1 MRGPGESKQGTD
13 ATSSERL
20 TELLDYVGQVIK
32 LDERP
37 TFRLSEYRLSNGQTF
52 IFHEHEFHAL
62 PGITHDLT
70 DDDGAI
76 WLCVERLK
84 RKDPPV
90 PPSGLAPWIDLS
102 PDPDRT
108 PVTRD
113 HVFITVPKSEC
124 DEFVASGRARAEDC
138 AGSFA
143 ADAKGQFDIRLR
155 LEDWPEIAKEIEE
168 YISQSWLPWSVSERP
183 RRRSIAIYQKLFE
196 VAQLAEMG
204 GAEQPIEL
212 VWGIGLSRWICDGT
226 VIDLPL
232 VECLAEIEIDES
244 AAGTIRVR
252 PRQAQATVNL
262 RPYDELKIEGVPTAQ
277 DAARRALAT
286 TDEKAGVSPFERET
300 FELVLRACQTR
311 LDPEGVYLPDNER
324 IEPTAAPPA
333 ATQNLVVTDRWV
345 LLVRRRSDNFL
356 LQDIANLK
364 HAIESA
370 PADLPGPSRTLVMGP
385 AAAASN
391 RWNALSGALGGAI
404 GIGAHQQ
411 ETAVPLGDL
420 FFPKPFNDEQVEIV
434 RRLEV
439 NDGVV
444 VQGPPGTGKTH
455 TISNIICHYL
465 ALGRRVLVVS
475 HGEAALSV
483 LRDHL
488 PAEVRDLAISITTS
502 EKEGFRQLE
511 GAVRLLQSIVESI
524 RPNEQLRLIG
534 DLETSI
540 IGMRKRIGE
549 IDAEVGQLA
558 EKQLSSVPGSDLRP
572 AELAKVVVADRDM
585 HAWFVDR
592 PITFAADAGLDDGDL
607 ARIREAR
614 IALGSRIE
622 HLNANLPSTSDLPSG
637 RAVANLHADIQRADA
652 LNAQAAKD
660 ASLILRIHSL
670 EALEK
675 AERAADAL
683 DLLVD
688 ACRHFDRYPFL
699 HPICQAAHIDVGS
712 PAMHALRSFLSEVEA
727 IVAEHGKYLQKPVTA
742 PEEISQD
749 MEDIIARCA
758 AGEKVFGIFAFKEK
772 ALRPAVEAI
781 RILSRA
787 PSSPDEWSHVR
798 GYVAWRKR
806 FADARLRWT
815 GLAPEF
821 GADDL
826 ALGNP
831 RQLSELRD
839 ALESALIRAPV
850 IHDDLQALLRDVAI
864 GETDGLWP
872 DETRLRTVCLALR
885 NAIAAVRLAAAHQE
899 VARLSELFGEAAGR
913 LGKLAVS
920 FLAEIVGQS
929 DLPEARV
936 EETWTKLLQAID
948 DLARHRTHFETLR
961 EGADDIEAA
970 GAPTW
975 AAKVRSEAALDG
987 QDLQIPLE
995 WRQAWDW
1002 GAAQGYLSL
1011 LDQRGRVGD
1020 LTAERAKLE
1029 TTVAKNFEQL
1039 VRERTFY
1046 ALASSMTGP
1055 VRAALMMFAT
1065 ALRKVGKGTGK
1076 GAMRHRRDARK
1087 AMAACYDGVPCWI
1100 MPSWRV
1106 AEQLPGE
1113 LGTFDLVIMDEASQ
1127 SDIKEVTALLRG
1139 RKILVV
1145 GDDKQV
1151 SPTAAFIDNA
1161 KIERLERTFLTNQPF
1176 KTLLLPGASLYDL
1189 AKVMFPDKFVMLR
1202 EHFRCVEPI
1211 IRFSTQ
1217 FYTEPLVPLRIPT
1230 THERI
1235 DPPLVDIYVPDG
1247 RRTGDKINLR
1257 EAEVVVS
1264 EVQRIVESPTLSS
1277 IGDGDRFRSIG
1288 VISLIGSKQAAL
1300 INRMLLDAVG
1310 EEVYMRHRIA
1320 CGDSATFQGNE
1331 RDIVFLSMVADAAH
1345 KQSQTALHFEQRFN
1359 VAMSRARDRLYLV
1372 RSVREEELKP
1382 EDLKA
1387 KVLRHFRDP
1396 MKGSQR
1402 FKGDL
1407 ASLCDSDFERAILG
1421 RLLDRGYHVTPQ
1433 VGALGFKIDL
1443 VVEGAG
1449 DRRLAIECD
1458 GDQYHGP
1465 ERWADDMTRQRV
1477 LERVGWRFWRCWA
1490 SSFTVDPDGC
1500 MADLFQTLDVNGIRP
1515 APAEYFP
1522 ERYTEQRVADMKPGL
1537 KPKTTETGATA
1548 VSPDGGIKVG
1558 DSIVVRYLDDNK
1570 TTSFVL
1576 SRDRHDPVNGL
1587 VGAETPLGKQI
1598 IGFNEEDE
1606 IEIEDAGRSRR
1617 VLIVRAAKESVSLH

>member
-1 MRGPGESKQGTD
+1 MRGPVDAKTGTD
-13 ATSSERL
+13 ETPVERL

-37 TFRLSEYRLSNGQTF
+37 TFRLSEYRLANGQTF
-52 IFHEHEFHAL
+52 TFHEHEFHSL

-76 WLCVERLK
+76 WLSAERLK
-84 RKDPPV
+84 RNDPPA
-90 PPSGLAPWIDLS
+90 PPDGLAPWIELS
-102 PDPDRT
+102 PDPEKT

-113 HVFITVPKSEC
+113 HVLITVPKAEC

-138 AGSFA
+138 AESFA
-143 ADAKGQFDIRLR
+143 VGAKGQFDIRLR
-155 LEDWPEIAKEIEE
+155 LEDWPEIANEIEG
-168 YISQSWLPWSVSERP
+168 YISQSWLPWSVAERP
-183 RRRSIAIYQKLFE
+183 RRRSIALYQKLFE
-196 VAQLAEMG
+196 VAQLSEIG
-204 GAEQPIEL
+204 GAEQAIEL
-212 VWGIGLSRWICDGT
+212 VWGIGLSRWMFEGT
-226 VIDLPL
+226 LIDLPL
-232 VECLAEIEIDES
+232 IERLVEIEIDEG
-244 AAGTIRVR
+244 AAGIIRVR
-252 PRQAQATVNL
+252 PREAPATVNL
-262 RPYDELKIEGVPTAQ
+262 RPYDELKIDGVPTAQ

-286 TDEKAGVSPFERET
+286 TDDDVGVSPFERDS

-311 LDPEGVYLPDNER
+311 LDPEGIYLPDSER
-324 IEPTAAPPA
+324 TEPTAPPPS

-345 LLVRRRSDNFL
+345 LAARKRSDNFL
-356 LQDIANLK
+356 LQDIENLK
-364 HAIESA
+364 RAIDES
-370 PADLPGPSRTLVMGP
+370 PAGLPGPSRTLVMGP
-385 AAAASN
+385 APSNSN
-391 RWNALSGALGGAI
+391 RWSALPGSLGSALGPA
-404 GIGAHQQ
+404 AA
-411 ETAVPLGDL
+411 EEPTAPLGDL

-434 RRLEV
+434 RRLEK

-475 HGEAALSV
+475 HGEPALSV
-483 LRDHL
+483 LRDQL
-488 PAEVRDLAISITTS
+488 PSEVRDLAISITTS
-502 EKEGFRQLE
+502 EKEGFKQLE
-511 GAVRLLQSIVESI
+511 GAVRLLQSIIESI
-524 RPNEQLRLIG
+524 RPGEQIRLIG
-534 DLETSI
+534 DLETAI
-540 IGMRKRIGE
+540 IGMRKRIAE
-549 IDAEVGQLA
+549 IDAEIGRFA

-572 AELAKVVVADRDM
+572 AELAAAVVANGDKYS
-585 HAWFVDR
+585 WFSDR
-592 PITFAADAGLDDGDL
+592 PDVFSADAKCADADIVRVRG
-607 ARIREAR
+607 ARL
-614 IALGSRIE
+614 ALGARIE
-622 HLNANLPSTSDLPSG
+622 HLRVALPSLSDLPSG
-637 RAVANLHADIQRADA
+637 RALANLHSDIQRADA
-652 LNAQAAKD
+652 LNAEAAKD
-660 ASLILRIHSL
+660 HSL
-670 EALEK
+670 VLRLLSVEALKK
-675 AERAADAL
+675 AERAADTL
-683 DLLVD
+683 DVLVE
-688 ACRHFDRYPFL
+688 ACGHLDRFPFL
-699 HPICQAAHIDVGS
+699 RSICTASQLDEDD
-712 PAMHALRSFLSEVEA
+712 PAMLALRSFLSEARSVVE
-727 IVAEHGKYLQKPVTA
+727 EHGRYLQKPVTVQDDVS
-742 PEEISQD
+742 PEMQD
-749 MEDIIARCA
+749 LIARAA
-758 AGEKVFGIFAFKEK
+758 AGDKIFGMFAFKEK
-772 ALRPAVEAI
+772 ALRPAIEAI

-787 PSSPDEWSHVR
+787 PSSPEEWSHVR
-798 GYVAWRKR
+798 DYVTWRGR
-806 FADARLRWT
+806 FADLRLRWN
-815 GLAPEF
+815 GLAPE
-821 GADDL
+821 L
-826 ALGNP
+826 AAEGVGIGSP
-831 RQLSELRD
+831 RHLSELSD
-839 ALESALIRAPV
+839 ALEGALILAPK
-850 IHDDLQALLRDVAI
+850 IHDNLQVELRDVAI
-864 GETDGLWP
+864 GETTGLWP
-872 DETRLRTVCLALR
+872 DVARLRAIRTALR
-885 NAIAAVRLAAAHQE
+885 NAVAAVRLAAARHE
-899 VARLSELFGEAAGR
+899 VARLSDLFGESGGKFGR
-913 LGKLAVS
+913 LAKS
-920 FLAEIVGQS
+920 FMDEVVGRG
-929 DLPEARV
+929 DLSEARV

-948 DLARHRTHFETLR
+948 DLARNRSHFETLR
-961 EGADDIEAA
+961 EGADEIEAA
-970 GAPTW
+970 GAPAW
-975 AAKVRSEAALDG
+975 AARLRIEPALDG
-987 QDLQIPLE
+987 QDRQMPAD

-1002 GAAQGYLSL
+1002 GAAQGYLSSL
-1011 LDQRGRVGD
+1011 NQRNYVGR
-1020 LTAERAKLE
+1020 LATERSKLE
-1029 TTVAKNFEQL
+1029 VTVSKSFEQL

-1046 ALASSMTGP
+1046 ALANSMTGQ

-1151 SPTAAFIDNA
+1151 SPSAAFIDNA

-1217 FYTEPLVPLRIPT
+1217 FYTEALVPLRIPT

-1235 DPPLVDIYVPDG
+1235 DPPLVDIYVADG
-1247 RRTGDKINLR
+1247 KRTGDKVNLR

-1264 EVQRIVESPTLSS
+1264 EVLKIIESPTLSK
-1277 IGDGDRFRSIG
+1277 IGEGDRWRSIG

-1310 EEVYMRHRIA
+1310 EETYMRHRIA

-1331 RDIVFLSMVADAAH
+1331 RDIVFLSMVADTAH

-1402 FKGDL
+1402 PKGDL
-1407 ASLCDSDFERAILG
+1407 ASLCDSDFERAILA
-1421 RLLDRGYHVTPQ
+1421 RLLDRGYRVIPQ
-1433 VGALGFKIDL
+1433 VGAMGFKIDL
-1443 VVEGAG
+1443 VVEGVG

-1465 ERWADDMTRQRV
+1465 ERWADDMSRQRV

-1490 SSFTVDPDGC
+1490 SSFTVDPEGC
-1500 MADLFQTLDVNGIRP
+1500 MADLFEMLEANGIQP
-1515 APAEYFP
+1515 APAEYLP
-1522 ERYTEQRVADMKPGL
+1522 ERYTERRTADVKSGA
-1537 KPKTTETGATA
+1537 KPKEDDVAAT
-1548 VSPDGGIKVG
+1548 VNVPDGGIKVG

-1570 TTSFVL
+1570 TSSFVL

-1598 IGFNEEDE
+1598 LGFNEEDE
-1606 IEIEDAGRSRR
+1606 IEIEEAGRSRR
-1617 VLIVRAAKESVSLH
+1617 VLIVRAAKEGISLH